1 MANPN
6 ILSAST
12 ITGHNAYGNLT
23 TSTVS
28 LVSNAASSGKIF
40 KVSSIIIANDDGTN
54 SADVTI
60 NLNTSAAGAGTD
72 HAIYYQVS
80 VPGKSSIQLI
90 DRNGFFYVAE
100 DDSITGSASANSDLN
115 YFISYEEISE

>member
-28 LVSNAASSGKIF
+28 LVSNAASSGKIY
-40 KVSSIIIANDDGTN
+40 KISSIIIANDDGTN

-72 HAIYYQVS
+72 HPIYFQVA

-90 DRNGFFYVAE
+90 DRNGFFYLAE

-115 YFISYEEISE
+115 YFISYEEIS